1 MVLYEMDLG
10 LLDGPSST
18 VQVRSLF
25 LLYRLLTLL
34 QVEKKYYGW
43 FSYTTNTRDVRLKK
57 MFQTNSQHLLTDH
70 WPFTI
75 KVKRSLLLK

>member
-18 VQVRSLF
+18 VQVRSFF

-34 QVEKKYYGW
+34 QVEKNMVG
-43 FSYTTNTRDVRLKK
+43 FHTL
-57 MFQTNSQHLLTDH
+57 QTLEVS
-70 WPFTI
+70 F
-75 KVKRSLLLK
+75 

>member
-18 VQVRSLF
+18 VQVRCLF

-34 QVEKKYYGW
+34 QEEK
-43 FSYTTNTRDVRLKK
+43 NTMVGFHTL
-57 MFQTNSQHLLTDH
+57 QTLEMS
-70 WPFTI
+70 F
-75 KVKRSLLLK
+75 